1 MNSTVIPAFIRG
13 IVIVGILQ
21 LLPSSV
27 TAADFCQQP
36 IGQLVSIQ
44 GEAQVQHDGQTDW
57 QAVAMDAKLC
67 PGDMLRIQANGR
79 AAVVFGDET
88 VLRIDQK
95 STINFRKPSG
105 DNSSILEIFRG
116 VLHIFSHRP
125 RSLKVITPYVNGVV
139 EGTEFLVRVDP
150 ATSVITVFEGV
161 VTVANQQGRLQLSSG
176 QSAIAKKDTAPQA
189 MAIVRPRDAVAW
201 TLYYPAIVE
210 PFSRRVTDDRGEPV
224 RLAAADLSIGRV
236 DEARASL
243 AKILASDPGNSEALA
258 LSSIIATVGNNK
270 DHALELAL
278 RAVKNSPRSAS
289 ANLALSY
296 AYQALFDI
304 PAALKIL
311 QEAAEFTPGNSL
323 VQARLAE
330 LYLAVGELDKAQ
342 ATASKAVSI
351 DSGTALSHT
360 VLGFAYLSRVEI
372 DAALEAFTQTIQLD
386 SASPMARLGLGL
398 AKIRI
403 GRLGEGRADIEI
415 AAALDPD
422 NSLLRSYLG
431 KAYFAEKRDS
441 HAQRQ
446 YQIAK
451 KLDPA
456 DPTPWFYDAIQKQ
469 TINRPV
475 EALHDLQQSIALN
488 DNRAVYRSRLLLDS
502 DLAARSADLG
512 RIYNDLGFQQLARV
526 EGWKSLQSDPAD
538 YSAHRFLSDTYST
551 LPRHEVNQVSELL
564 RSQLLQP
571 INISPVQPQMAESN
585 LAILEGAGPSLAS
598 FNEFNP
604 LFLRDRVSLQASG
617 AVGSNDI
624 FGDELVVSGVAG
636 KFSYSIGQFH
646 YQTDGIRD
654 NNDLDQDIYS
664 GFFQGM
670 LSPATSL
677 MTEIRFKERNFGDD
691 TFHFDPDDFS
701 RTLRQSE
708 HTKSV
713 RFGVRH
719 DLNPRSTILGT
730 AVVSA
735 DDDAAATGN
744 DGYSLSI
751 DLTSEVVSQMAEV
764 QHIYLAE
771 RFNLQSGAG
780 YLNADETF
788 TSEIT
793 FPFENY
799 TQEDTDA
806 DHTNIYSYAQIDLP
820 HTVQATIGLSGDF
833 LESPTKDRKELNP
846 KLGMTWQP
854 MTTTLI
860 RAAAF
865 KTVTR
870 RFIHAQTIE
879 PTLIAG
885 FNQFFDDTEGVAYWV
900 YGVGADQKFSTDWYG
915 GIEFFRR
922 DMNVPWSETLLSGD
936 FAEKEDDWQEDTG
949 SAYLY
954 WVPANWVT
962 FGLDY
967 YYEHYAYDQFSGT
980 KGIRDL
986 TTHRVMPQVHFFSKN
1001 GLSASLQASYINQE
1015 GEFPTNF
1022 TDYEKGSDQ
1031 FWVIDCSLSY
1041 RLPKRFGIFKLEVNN
1056 LFDKQFQF
1064 VDTDPAHPQYLPEQ
1078 QIVGSFTI
1086 VF

>member
-1 MNSTVIPAFIRG
+1 MNSTVSPSLVRG
-13 IVIVGILQ
+13 LVIVGILQ
-21 LLPSSV
+21 LFASFGE
-27 TAADFCQQP
+27 AAEDCQQP
-36 IGQLVSIQ
+36 IGRLVSLQ
-44 GEAQVQHDGQTDW
+44 GEAQVQHDGQADW
-57 QAVAMDAKLC
+57 QVVVADAKLC
-67 PGDMLRIQANGR
+67 PGDMLRVLINGR

-88 VLRIDQK
+88 VLRIDQN
-95 STINFRKPSG
+95 STINFRKPPAE
-105 DNSSILEIFRG
+105 NSSILEIFRG
-116 VLHIFSHRP
+116 ILHIFSHRP

-139 EGTEFLVRVDP
+139 EGTEFLVRVD
-150 ATSVITVFEGV
+150 AARSVITVFEGV
-161 VTVANQQGRLQLSSG
+161 VTAANQQGRLKLSSG
-176 QSAIAKKDTAPQA
+176 QSAMAKKDTAPQL

-201 TLYYPAIVE
+201 TLYYPDIIE
-210 PFSRRVTDDRGEPV
+210 PSPPRVTDDRAELI

-236 DEARASL
+236 DEARALL
-243 AKILASDPGNSEALA
+243 AKILEDDPGNSEALA
-258 LSSIIATVGNNK
+258 LSSIIETVCNNK
-270 DHALELAL
+270 DHALDLAI
-278 RAVKNSPRSAS
+278 RAAKNSPRSAS

-311 QEAAEFTPGNSL
+311 QQAAGFTPGNSL
-323 VQARLAE
+323 VKARLAE

-342 ATASKAVSI
+342 KVASEAVSLN
-351 DSGTALSHT
+351 SGIGLSQT
-360 VLGFAYLSRVEI
+360 VLGFAYLSRIEI
-372 DAALEAFTQTIQLD
+372 DQALAAFTEAVHLD
-386 SASPMARLGLGL
+386 SVSPLARLGLGL

-403 GRLGEGRADIEI
+403 GRLEEGRADIEI
-415 AAALDPD
+415 AAALDPG
-422 NSLLRSYLG
+422 NSLIRSYLG
-431 KAYFAEKRDS
+431 KAYFEEKRDS
-441 HAQRQ
+441 QASRQ

-469 TINRPV
+469 TTNRPV

-502 DLAARSADLG
+502 DLAARSAGLG
-512 RIYNDLGFQQLARV
+512 RIYTDLGFQQMARV
-526 EGWKSLQSDPAD
+526 EGWKSLQEDPAD

-551 LPRHEVNQVSELL
+551 LPRHEVNKVSELL

-571 INISPVQPQMAESN
+571 INVTPVQPQLAESN

-604 LFLRDRVSLQASG
+604 LFLRDRVFLQASG
-617 AVGSNDI
+617 VAGSNNI
-624 FGDELVVSGVAG
+624 FGDELVVSGVAR
-636 KFSYSIGQFH
+636 KLSYSIGQFH
-646 YQTDGIRD
+646 YETDGIRE
-654 NNDLDQDIYS
+654 NNDQNQNIYS

-677 MTEIRFKERNFGDD
+677 MTEIRFKEKNFGDD
-691 TFHFDPDDFS
+691 TFHFDRDDFS
-701 RTLRQSE
+701 STLRQSE
-708 HTKSV
+708 KTKSV
-713 RFGVRH
+713 RLGVRH

-735 DDDAAATGN
+735 DDDGAATGN

-751 DLTSEVVSQMAEV
+751 DLTSEVKSQMVEV

-793 FPFENY
+793 FPFESSA
-799 TQEDTDA
+799 QEDFDA

-820 HTVQATIGLSGDF
+820 HNIQATIGLSGDL
-833 LESPTKDRKELNP
+833 LESPTKDREELNP

-854 MTTTLI
+854 ITTTLI

-885 FNQFFDDTEGVAYWV
+885 FNQFFDDTEASAYWT
-900 YGVGADQKFSTDWYG
+900 YGVGVDQKFSTDWYG
-915 GIEFFRR
+915 GLEFFRR
-922 DMNVPWSETLLSGD
+922 DIDVPWIDTSLSGD
-936 FAEKEDDWQEDTG
+936 FVPKEDDWQEDTG

-954 WVPANWVT
+954 WVPAGWVT
-962 FGLDY
+962 LGLDY
-967 YYEHYAYDQFSGT
+967 HYEHYSYDQFSGV
-980 KGIRDL
+980 KGIGDL
-986 TTHRVMPQVHFFSKN
+986 TTHRVIPQVHFFSKS
-1001 GLSASLQASYINQE
+1001 GVSASLQASYLNQK
-1015 GEFPTNF
+1015 GEFGSNITG
-1022 TDYEKGSDQ
+1022 YEKGSDQ
-1031 FWVIDCSLSY
+1031 FWVFDFSLSY
-1041 RLPKRFGIFKLEVNN
+1041 RLPKRYGIFKIEVKN

-1078 QIVGSFTI
+1078 QIVGSLTV

>member
-1 MNSTVIPAFIRG
+1 MNSTVIGALVKGF
-13 IVIVGILQ
+13 VVVGMLQ
-21 LLPSSV
+21 PFTSV
-27 TAADFCQQP
+27 GEAADSCQQP
-36 IGQLVSIQ
+36 IGRLVSIQ
-44 GEAQVQHDGQTDW
+44 GEAQVQRDGQADW
-57 QAVAMDAKLC
+57 QVVMLDAQLC
-67 PGDMLRIQANGR
+67 PGDMLRILENGR

-88 VLRIDQK
+88 VLRIDQN
-95 STINFRKPSG
+95 STINFRKPAQ

-116 VLHIFSHRP
+116 ILHIFSHRP
-125 RSLKVITPYVNGVV
+125 RSLKVLTPYVNGVV

-161 VTVANQQGRLQLSSG
+161 VTAANQQGSLQLTSG
-176 QSAIAKKDTAPQA
+176 QSAMAKKDTAPRA

-201 TLYYPAIVE
+201 TLYYPDIVQ
-210 PFSRRVTDDRGEPV
+210 PSSRRKPDDRTESV
-224 RLAAADLSIGRV
+224 RLAATDLSIGRV
-236 DEARASL
+236 DEARALL
-243 AKILASDPGNSEALA
+243 AQILAGDPGNSEALA
-258 LSSIIATVGNNK
+258 LSSIVATIGNNI

-278 RAVKNSPRSAS
+278 RAVKSSPDSAS

-296 AYQALFDI
+296 AYQAEFDI
-304 PAALKIL
+304 FAALKTL
-311 QEAAEFTPGNSL
+311 QRAAAFTPGNSL

-330 LYLAVGELDKAQ
+330 LYLAVGELDKAM
-342 ATASKAVSI
+342 AAASGAVSLN
-351 DSGTALSHT
+351 SGTVLSHT
-360 VLGFAYLSRVEI
+360 VLGFAYLSRVDI
-372 DAALEAFTQTIQLD
+372 DAALEAFTQAIHLD
-386 SASPMARLGLGL
+386 SASPLARLGLGL
-398 AKIRI
+398 AKIRM
-403 GRLGEGRADIEI
+403 GRLYEGRADIEI

-431 KAYFAEKRDS
+431 KAYFAEKRVRQ
-441 HAQRQ
+441 AGRQ
-446 YQIAK
+446 YRIAK

-456 DPTPWFYDAIQKQ
+456 DPTPWFYDAILKQ
-469 TINRPV
+469 TTNRPV

-502 DLAARSADLG
+502 DLAARSVGLG

-526 EGWKSLQSDPAD
+526 EGWKSLQSDPAN

-551 LPRHEVNQVSELL
+551 LPRHAVNQVSELL

-585 LAILEGAGPSLAS
+585 LAILEGAGPSIAS

-604 LFLRDRVSLQASG
+604 LFLRDGVSLQASG
-617 AVGSNDI
+617 AAGSNDI
-624 FGDELVVSGVAG
+624 FGDELVLSAIAR

-646 YQTDGIRD
+646 YETDGIRD
-654 NNDLDQDIYS
+654 NNDQDQDIYN

-677 MTEIRFKERNFGDD
+677 MTEIRFKEKNFGDD
-691 TFHFDPDDFS
+691 AFLFNPDDFS

-708 HTKSV
+708 ETKSV
-713 RFGVRH
+713 RLGVRH

-730 AVVSA
+730 AVASA
-735 DDDAAATGN
+735 DDDSAATGN

-751 DLTSEVVSQMAEV
+751 DLSSEVASQMAEV

-793 FPFENY
+793 FPFEY
-799 TQEDTDA
+799 YAQEDFQA
-806 DHTNIYSYAQIDLP
+806 AHTNIYSYAQIDLP
-820 HTVQATIGLSGDF
+820 YTLQATIGLSGDF
-833 LESPTKDRKELNP
+833 LDSPTKDRKEFNP

-854 MTTTLI
+854 MTTTLV

-885 FNQFFDDTEGVAYWV
+885 FNQFFDDTEGAAYWT
-900 YGVGADQKFSTDWYG
+900 YGVGVDQQFSNDWYAG
-915 GIEFFRR
+915 LEFFRR
-922 DMNVPWSETLLSGD
+922 DIDVPWSDISLSGEYV
-936 FAEKEDDWQEDTG
+936 AKEDDWQEDTG

-954 WVPANWVT
+954 WVPANWAA

-967 YYEHYAYDQFSGT
+967 HYEQYSYDQYSGT
-980 KGIRDL
+980 KDIREL
-986 TTHRVMPQVHFFSKN
+986 TTHRITPQVHFFSKN
-1001 GLSASLQASYINQE
+1001 GLSASVQASYINQE
-1015 GEFPTNF
+1015 GEFGDNLTG
-1022 TDYEKGSDQ
+1022 YEKGNDQ
-1031 FWVIDCSLSY
+1031 FWVIDCSLRY
-1041 RLPKRFGIFKLEVNN
+1041 RLPKRFGIFKLEVLN
-1056 LFDKQFQF
+1056 LFDEQFQF

-1078 QIVGSFTI
+1078 QLVGSFTI